1 MGGNGRQVIETAWSL
16 SGEQLEYR
24 DTVQNGRSRASKGVS
39 EEIVLASQSPNNANG
54 KREDAKNDE
63 KFYHHRQNKS
73 VHM

>member
-39 EEIVLASQSPNNANG
+39 EEIVLASQCPNNAN
-54 KREDAKNDE
+54 
-63 KFYHHRQNKS
+63 
-73 VHM
+73 